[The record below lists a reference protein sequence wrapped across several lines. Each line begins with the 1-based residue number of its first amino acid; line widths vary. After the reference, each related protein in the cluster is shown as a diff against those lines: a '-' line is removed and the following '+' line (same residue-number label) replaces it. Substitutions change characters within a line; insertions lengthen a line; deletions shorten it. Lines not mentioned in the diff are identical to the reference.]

1 MIDTHTNKFR
11 RDFGNKTLLSTRLYP
26 LVEIAMR
33 NYDVKRY
40 DLIHPTA
47 ILHMLNPTGLTS
59 GNTEPCLTY
68 LLTIGYQSIDDL
80 DNFSF
85 ESIVEDSLK

>member
-1 MIDTHTNKFR
+1 MIDTHTDKSR

-40 DLIHPTA
+40 DLIHPAA
-47 ILHMLNPTGLTS
+47 ILHMLNPTGLASDCRRTMF
-59 GNTEPCLTY
+59 
-68 LLTIGYQSIDDL
+68 DL
-80 DNFSF
+80 SSNYRLS
-85 ESIVEDSLK
+85 EHR